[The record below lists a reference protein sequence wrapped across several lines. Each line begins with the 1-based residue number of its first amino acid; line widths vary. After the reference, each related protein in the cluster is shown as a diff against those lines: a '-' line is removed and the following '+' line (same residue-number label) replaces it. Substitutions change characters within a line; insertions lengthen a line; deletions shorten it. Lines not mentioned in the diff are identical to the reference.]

1 MEGWIKIHRKLIT
14 WEWYNDSKMVH
25 LFLHLL
31 LSANHSKGK
40 WQGIDINR
48 GQLITGRIKLSAIT
62 GISEQSI
69 RTCLNKLESTKELTI
84 KTTSKNSIITLLNYD
99 SYQINESANQQSNQ
113 PSTSNQPAINQQ
125 STTNKNV
132 KNKDNENNNKEYRE
146 FAHLKLSLED
156 FKKLNEKYSKES
168 IDDTLNDIE
177 NYSQNKK
184 YKSLY
189 LTASKWLKKDQKE
202 ISAISFDTNR

>member
-1 MEGWIKIHRKLIT
+1 MAENKKTFIFYSDWHNMIK
-14 WEWYNDSKMVH
+14 EMP
-25 LFLHLL
+25 
-31 LSANHSKGK
+31 
-40 WQGIDINR
+40 
-48 GQLITGRIKLSAIT
+48 
-62 GISEQSI
+62 
-69 RTCLNKLESTKELTI
+69 
-84 KTTSKNSIITLLNYD
+84 
-99 SYQINESANQQSNQ
+99 NESAGELIKHILLYVNDTN
-113 PSTSNQPAINQQ
+113 PTTDNILVKMAFAHMEPLLKADLKKWAAIREKRKISGSIGGKANAKQKEANAKQ
-125 STTNKNV
+125 VEAVNVNVNVNGNVNGNDNKG
-132 KNKDNENNNKEYRE
+132 YRK